1 MLTRPGPCVAADEEE
16 FVSAAAPISNVYSDG
31 EGSALFSLSLARAYR
46 QNGLVDF
53 SRVEGVPGIFLANQI
68 SVSALENYDYDYE
81 KYISTKVLL
90 HPSTALA
97 N

>member
-1 MLTRPGPCVAADEEE
+1 MYA
-16 FVSAAAPISNVYSDG
+16 DG

-68 SVSALENYDYDYE
+68 SLSALENYDYDYE

-90 HPSTALA
+90 APSTALSNQPPQHLCHA
-97 N
+97 QRWGGRSEQS